1 MTQKRIQQLHE
12 QIGELEER
20 LAQVSAEYSELHHIF
35 SPFLARYQN
44 DIVPYHEKLV
54 EVQRENADLRAML
67 GEREALR
74 PQSSE
79 TPLTR
84 LLDNTNLS
92 VEEQYQRAWATV
104 EGSKVPTRELQEP
117 VTPALW
123 QLYQE
128 LIPKVF
134 PAFGKTEEEV
144 EQRLN
149 FFKRAN
155 FAYVKRDETTL
166 KAMLASYAQKQTTL
180 PAVVD
185 PDLADKL
192 QQRVTGLEKAVANIE
207 GQVFEMRH
215 GDLGKL
221 KQAAE
226 KQDGLL
232 KQLKRDL
239 KRALR
244 DAVKERERLR
254 DMVHS

>member
-1 MTQKRIQQLHE
+1 
-12 QIGELEER
+12 
-20 LAQVSAEYSELHHIF
+20 
-35 SPFLARYQN
+35 
-44 DIVPYHEKLV
+44 
-54 EVQRENADLRAML
+54 
-67 GEREALR
+67 
-74 PQSSE
+74 
-79 TPLTR
+79 
-84 LLDNTNLS
+84 
-92 VEEQYQRAWATV
+92 
-104 EGSKVPTRELQEP
+104 
-117 VTPALW
+117 
-123 QLYQE
+123 
-128 LIPKVF
+128 
-134 PAFGKTEEEV
+134 
-144 EQRLN
+144 
-149 FFKRAN
+149 
-155 FAYVKRDETTL
+155 
-166 KAMLASYAQKQTTL
+166 
-180 PAVVD
+180 VD